1 MKLATCQVGN
11 AGEEACILTEHGIL
25 PLSSVNRRAGTDW
38 PTELFRIIG
47 EGRLDAMEQWYA
59 AEKGSWMREL
69 AIPPEDARFAP
80 LYRNPRKI
88 WGIGFNYVEDPSML
102 LSRPPD
108 EEPVGFMKPDTTII
122 GHLDTILIPRQS
134 NRTTAEAELAIII
147 GKRANHVS
155 PDEALDHVFGYATAN
170 DLSARDLQMRTP
182 QWLLGK
188 TCDGFCPL
196 GPYLVTAD
204 EIPDPNQLWIRCTVN
219 GELRQNSNTSDMIF
233 YCKEI
238 ISYLSRHMTL
248 VPGDVILTGTPEG
261 VILGYPPEKQVYLKP
276 GDMVTVEIE
285 KLGAL
290 TNRMV

>member
-147 GKRANHVS
+147 GKPCRNVGEDQA
-155 PDEALDHVFGYATAN
+155 EICIAGYTTALD
-170 DLSARDLQMRTP
+170 
-182 QWLLGK
+182 
-188 TCDGFCPL
+188 
-196 GPYLVTAD
+196 VTAD
-204 EIPDPNQLWIRCTVN
+204 NIHKRNPRFLTRAKSFDTFFGFGPVLVTRGEALRIREAVVETVIN
-219 GELRQNSNTSDMIF
+219 GEVVHRNRVANMRYPPARIVAFHS
-233 YCKEI
+233 EV
-238 ISYLSRHMTL
+238 MTL
-248 VPGDVILTGTPEG
+248 LPGDVILTGTPGAAEIRDG
-261 VILGYPPEKQVYLKP
+261 DTAECRITGFVPLVNRVTDLKS
-276 GDMVTVEIE
+276 ER
-285 KLGAL
+285 K
-290 TNRMV
+290 N